1 MKKVVVVRPI
11 WYGKR
16 FEEGTVVE
24 LPDKVVLAF
33 GPRYLKPVEEGEKDA
48 DNTGKSEDVSGNN
61 RSKRGRKANK
71 NS

>member
-33 GPRYLKPVEEGEKDA
+33 GSRYLRVLEEGGEVDDNAGRSENVSKD
-48 DNTGKSEDVSGNN
+48 
-61 RSKRGRKANK
+61 KRYKRRR
-71 NS
+71 